1 MLIWLENWLHNI
13 IAVVLFAII
22 VELLIPNS
30 KFLKYSR
37 LVIGLILLLTILSP
51 ILKIFDK
58 DYETQ
63 IDASYTLWEQQLHSA
78 ETQTLSL
85 QDIQAKARDL
95 QEKRDSETVKLTAS
109 AIETQMK
116 QELQQ
121 ANVNTVANVTVD
133 LALKNNSN
141 VNEPYINSV
150 TIYLARATEPVE
162 QEGAAEEKVTDRI
175 VAIDPVDIDI
185 VVENSSELQTRSE
198 QTDIELTEHDRT
210 TIYEVLK
217 RNWNIKQN
225 QIVIV
230 AKDSQ
235 MR

>member
-1 MLIWLENWLHNI
+1 VLTWLENWLHNI

-116 QELQQ
+116 QELHQ

-133 LALKNNSN
+133 LALKNKSN

-150 TIYLARATEPVE
+150 TIYITRATEPVA
-162 QEGAAEEKVTDRI
+162 QDGATEENVTDGI
-175 VAIDPVDIDI
+175 VAVDPIDIDI
-185 VVENSSELQTRSE
+185 VVENSSELQTLSE
-198 QTDIELTEHDRT
+198 QTDIELTGHDRT